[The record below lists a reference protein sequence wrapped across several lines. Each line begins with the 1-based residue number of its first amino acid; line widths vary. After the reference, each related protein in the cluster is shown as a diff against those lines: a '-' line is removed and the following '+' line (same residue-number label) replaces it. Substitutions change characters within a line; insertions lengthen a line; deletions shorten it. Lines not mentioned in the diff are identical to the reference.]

1 MILYKIAKNLLQRG
15 LGTDLVQLTPMS
27 TVVFLAKPQFW
38 IFLLNSLLS
47 RLTI

>member
-27 TVVFLAKPQFW
+27 PMSTAILDFFAQFF
-38 IFLLNSLLS
+38 IV
-47 RLTI
+47 